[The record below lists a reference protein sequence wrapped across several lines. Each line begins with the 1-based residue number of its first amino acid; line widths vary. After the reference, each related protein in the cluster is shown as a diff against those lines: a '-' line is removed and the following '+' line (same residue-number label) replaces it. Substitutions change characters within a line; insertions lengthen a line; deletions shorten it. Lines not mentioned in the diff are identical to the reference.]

1 MTKWQNGVGMVIV
14 LAVLTISNGCT
25 SVNRSDSA
33 LTGAKVDGKQI
44 VAISKTLIGA
54 PYRFGGATPS
64 GFDCS
69 GLVHY
74 VYNQFGIE
82 VPHSSRMLHQK
93 SKRIPLDR
101 IQPGDL
107 LFFKID
113 GKNVSHVAIYTQNS
127 NFIHAPSSGKR
138 VSIASLNS
146 RYWSTRLAGAG
157 RLR

>member
-1 MTKWQNGVGMVIV
+1 MRKWQNGVGVVFV

-25 SVNRSDSA
+25 SVNRYDST

-69 GLVHY
+69 GLVRY
-74 VYNQFGIE
+74 VYNRLGIE
-82 VPHSSRMLHQK
+82 VPHSSRMLYQK
-93 SKRIPLDR
+93 AKRVSLDR
-101 IQPGDL
+101 LQPGDL

-146 RYWSTRLAGAG
+146 RYWSTRLTGAG